1 MSQLEREAVA
11 RTILEVAA
19 LYSRWVGR
27 LAEADVTVD
36 LFFMDKLEDL
46 ALDLLGVPAE
56 SEEFCRDWHSFT
68 FFEIAV
74 DKGDLDGYI
83 KAVKSAKRAWE
94 KKGAAQ

>member
-36 LFFMDKLEDL
+36 LFFMAVPTQLSNQEVFELVRRKCI
-46 ALDLLGVPAE
+46 ALRRRYQLWSTP
-56 SEEFCRDWHSFT
+56 W
-68 FFEIAV
+68 
-74 DKGDLDGYI
+74 
-83 KAVKSAKRAWE
+83 
-94 KKGAAQ
+94 